1 CARPSA
7 ERATSC
13 PAPRGCCERRRPDR
27 CRRRQPG
34 LRALRV
40 RASGRSRLHQCRP
53 GGDTRRVARRAA
65 RCRCCGGG
73 HGTPARTG
81 SRRRGPRTQPA
92 VAGHLPRDATAVRLL
107 RRRRCRMPRVA
118 PGTRVT
124 ARAGR
129 WHARTAGGEG
139 AAHGLEQPATYRRQ
153 RIAGRYRRRRTGV
166 LRAQLRRTN
175 GAGDTGHGH
184 PRRGIPRGG
193 RRRAAVRCAVPS
205 RAFGHGGRAAVAQ
218 LPFGGQRMSADG
230 RAPGDGAFD
239 LLPAIDVRDGRTVR
253 LRQGDYARETRY
265 DDAPLALAARYA
277 DAGARWLHLV
287 DLDAARAGGYTLAT
301 LLARIVGDTRL
312 QVQTG
317 GGVRCEGDVAALLD
331 AGASRVVVGSL
342 AVREPERVAGWLHR
356 FGPERI
362 TIALDVRQD
371 RA

>member
-1 CARPSA
+1 
-7 ERATSC
+7 
-13 PAPRGCCERRRPDR
+13 
-27 CRRRQPG
+27 
-34 LRALRV
+34 
-40 RASGRSRLHQCRP
+40 
-53 GGDTRRVARRAA
+53 
-65 RCRCCGGG
+65 
-73 HGTPARTG
+73 
-81 SRRRGPRTQPA
+81 
-92 VAGHLPRDATAVRLL
+92 
-107 RRRRCRMPRVA
+107 
-118 PGTRVT
+118 
-124 ARAGR
+124 
-129 WHARTAGGEG
+129 
-139 AAHGLEQPATYRRQ
+139 
-153 RIAGRYRRRRTGV
+153 
-166 LRAQLRRTN
+166 
-175 GAGDTGHGH
+175 
-184 PRRGIPRGG
+184 
-193 RRRAAVRCAVPS
+193 
-205 RAFGHGGRAAVAQ
+205 
-218 LPFGGQRMSADG
+218 MSADG

-301 LLARIVGDTRL
+301 LLARIVADTRL

-371 RA
+371 RAGRWQLPTAGWTETSDSALAPLLRRYADAGLRHLLCTDIARDGMLAGPNLELYAQLRQVAPQVRLQASGGIRDVADIAAARAAGCAAAVLGRALLEGWFTLDEALDEARAGLAAEASTAQVPC